1 MTPAKERA
9 IQKQTEK
16 RKGQHQCNLHCV
28 KPEFTA
34 LLAEMRP
41 GYSSNEACL
50 HAALVELKRVKSENE
65 AFLAAVIR
73 RKGSYVKAFKELSRR
88 KDSDTNI

>member
-1 MTPAKERA
+1 MRTPAKERA
-9 IQKQTEK
+9 MQKQIEK
-16 RKGQHQCNLHCV
+16 RKGQHQCNLSYV

-50 HAALVELKRVKSENE
+50 YAALLELKYRYNNPTK
-65 AFLAAVIR
+65 I
-73 RKGSYVKAFKELSRR
+73 KGDL
-88 KDSDTNI
+88 

>member
-1 MTPAKERA
+1 MWRA
-9 IQKQTEK
+9 SLRTEAQEAAMRRQARK
-16 RKGQHQCNLHCV
+16 RKGQHQCNLSYV

-50 HAALVELKRVKSENE
+50 YDGLIELKRAKVK
-65 AFLAAVIR
+65 R
-73 RKGSYVKAFKELSRR
+73 
-88 KDSDTNI
+88 